1 MWKSSLSEDA
11 VQPVAAGNPAAGK
24 SCAVPT
30 PDRKEAKEICLLAN
44 DAINL
49 VSVAERCKSHAVTK
63 SDLITVIADKLKFP

>member
-1 MWKSSLSEDA
+1 M
-11 VQPVAAGNPAAGK
+11 
-24 SCAVPT
+24 PT